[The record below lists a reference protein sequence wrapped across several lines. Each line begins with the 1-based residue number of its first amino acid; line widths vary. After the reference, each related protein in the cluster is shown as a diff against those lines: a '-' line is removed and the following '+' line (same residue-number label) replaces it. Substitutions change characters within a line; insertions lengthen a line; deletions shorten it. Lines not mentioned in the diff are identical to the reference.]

1 MYKMLDAKILDKNA
15 EYLGLNLEKFMDN
28 AGIAVAN
35 TVLSMNADKIL
46 VVCGSGNNGGDGYV
60 SAIHLKKI
68 GKKVDILKVKEPKSP
83 LCIKKY
89 NDAIS
94 NNINF
99 VEDPDFSQYDVIVDA
114 MLGIGISK
122 TPEEPYKTIIEKMN
136 RYGKKIVSVDV
147 PTGIGTSLQVN
158 PHITV
163 TMQFMKE
170 EMNKENSGE
179 IIVADV
185 GFPKEV
191 IEMIGPGDFLAYKEN
206 ASSSHKGE
214 NGVLIAIAGSIEY
227 YGAPIYMV
235 KGALRTGVD
244 LVFLFS
250 PSKIHN
256 YISSA
261 TYDIILR
268 KSGENYIEYTN
279 EMDDLITNKSTAIS
293 LGCGIGKNE
302 KSLES
307 SIKIIE
313 RALKIKKPIV
323 IDADALYAVSNFD
336 DFSRN
341 AVITPHRGEF
351 KKLFS
356 LDPDENNVVKVAKKY
371 SLVILLKGP
380 IDIVTDGEIVKKNRE
395 FHHPSMTRGGTGDIL
410 TGVVGGLLSRGID
423 PLHSASLG
431 SFISGSAGKI
441 TYEEK
446 GNSYYTSEILKNIP
460 KIFKKYYNNF

>member
-1 MYKMLDAKILDKNA
+1 MLDARILDKNA

-191 IEMIGPGDFLAYKEN
+191 IEMI
-206 ASSSHKGE
+206 
-214 NGVLIAIAGSIEY
+214 
-227 YGAPIYMV
+227 
-235 KGALRTGVD
+235 
-244 LVFLFS
+244 
-250 PSKIHN
+250 
-256 YISSA
+256 
-261 TYDIILR
+261 
-268 KSGENYIEYTN
+268 
-279 EMDDLITNKSTAIS
+279 
-293 LGCGIGKNE
+293 
-302 KSLES
+302 
-307 SIKIIE
+307 
-313 RALKIKKPIV
+313 
-323 IDADALYAVSNFD
+323 
-336 DFSRN
+336 
-341 AVITPHRGEF
+341 
-351 KKLFS
+351 
-356 LDPDENNVVKVAKKY
+356 
-371 SLVILLKGP
+371 
-380 IDIVTDGEIVKKNRE
+380 
-395 FHHPSMTRGGTGDIL
+395 
-410 TGVVGGLLSRGID
+410 
-423 PLHSASLG
+423 
-431 SFISGSAGKI
+431 
-441 TYEEK
+441 
-446 GNSYYTSEILKNIP
+446 
-460 KIFKKYYNNF
+460 